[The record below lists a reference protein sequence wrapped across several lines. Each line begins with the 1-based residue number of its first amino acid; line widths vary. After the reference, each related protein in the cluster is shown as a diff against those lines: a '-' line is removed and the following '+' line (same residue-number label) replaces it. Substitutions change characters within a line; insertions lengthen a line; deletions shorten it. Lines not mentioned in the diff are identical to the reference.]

1 MASVMKISD
10 NVDLENLD
18 RPRERI
24 LLSKEKDLLIAL
36 NVYQPG
42 ANNEFHFHAGSS
54 QSFLVLQG
62 ALTVRTM
69 ESDDSPV
76 VESVLG
82 EGECVL
88 VANGEYY
95 QLYNH
100 TDAPALMYQV
110 KHPGDR
116 IVVLGKGALN
126 NRDYFTPDRQA
137 EKAL

>member
-1 MASVMKISD
+1 MASVVKISD
-10 NVDLENLD
+10 NVDLDNLD
-18 RPRERI
+18 RPRKRI

-36 NVYQPG
+36 NAYAPG
-42 ANNEFHFHAGSS
+42 ANNEFHYHAGSS
-54 QSFLVLQG
+54 QSFLVLKG
-62 ALTVRTM
+62 ELTVRTM
-69 ESDDSPV
+69 EKEDGPV
-76 VESVLG
+76 TESVLG
-82 EGECVL
+82 EGDCVL